1 MFYLGIDLH
10 SKQLTVSLREETGHV
25 VQRRQVSTEPDKIR
39 AFLQELQQ
47 RSAADGGFM
56 ALVEVCGFH
65 DWLLRLLV
73 EVGCRRIILIQLEK
87 HSKKK
92 TDRRDAHALSD

>member
-39 AFLQELQQ
+39 RFCKSCSSVVRPTGGLW
-47 RSAADGGFM
+47 RS
-56 ALVEVCGFH
+56 
-65 DWLLRLLV
+65 
-73 EVGCRRIILIQLEK
+73 
-87 HSKKK
+87 
-92 TDRRDAHALSD
+92 